1 MPGFPVHHQ
10 LLEFAQIHVHPVTD
24 TIQPSHPLSSLSPPT
39 FNLSQ
44 HQGLSQ
50 WVNSLHHVAEVLEF
64 QLQHQSFQW
73 IFRTNFFRID
83 WFDLFAIQ
91 GTIGNL
97 LQHYSS
103 KASDITLLTK
113 VRLVKAMNFPVVMY
127 GCEIW
132 TIKKAECR
140 RTDVNYLPYCWKI
153 PRSLALNY

>member
-1 MPGFPVHHQ
+1 MPGFPVPHQ
-10 LLEFAQIHVHPVTD
+10 LLEFAQIHVHPVID